1 MTTKATLAI
10 LAFCATA
17 GVLHAENEESTNE
30 ELLAKKPDKMFSMSA
45 FADLESAYLCRG
57 FVWDTH
63 LLSSQYADGTM
74 DLGPFGRFSAYA
86 WSMLSKSPASHADG
100 QSCRFS
106 EIDYGLRYAYD
117 VLLAEGWTL
126 TSGAAKQWVTFPGRD
141 YGDSHVVMDWQ
152 VFQALHNPYLTSYW
166 RMRYIYK
173 PFMEFYWVAGVK
185 RTFPLFIEGLDLTF
199 DFFGDLGDGR
209 HCRNLFGPKPG
220 RPHSSYRDGLQ
231 SLNMVT
237 RIDYRIADHVGVFAF
252 VGVYSIVYEVAR
264 DAVKAMDNGTRD
276 IAYGGVGVSVD
287 F

>member
-1 MTTKATLAI
+1 MTAKTTLAI
-10 LAFCATA
+10 LALCATA
-17 GVLHAENEESTNE
+17 CALRAENEESTNE

-117 VLLAEGWTL
+117 VSLAEGWTL

-152 VFQALHNPYLTSYW
+152 VFQALHNPYLTPYRSEE
-166 RMRYIYK
+166 RRVGK
-173 PFMEFYWVAGVK
+173 E
-185 RTFPLFIEGLDLTF
+185 
-199 DFFGDLGDGR
+199 
-209 HCRNLFGPKPG
+209 CRL
-220 RPHSSYRDGLQ
+220 
-231 SLNMVT
+231 
-237 RIDYRIADHVGVFAF
+237 
-252 VGVYSIVYEVAR
+252 
-264 DAVKAMDNGTRD
+264 
-276 IAYGGVGVSVD
+276 
-287 F
+287 

>member
-1 MTTKATLAI
+1 M
-10 LAFCATA
+10 
-17 GVLHAENEESTNE
+17 
-30 ELLAKKPDKMFSMSA
+30 
-45 FADLESAYLCRG
+45 
-57 FVWDTH
+57 
-63 LLSSQYADGTM
+63 
-74 DLGPFGRFSAYA
+74 
-86 WSMLSKSPASHADG
+86 
-100 QSCRFS
+100 
-106 EIDYGLRYAYD
+106 
-117 VLLAEGWTL
+117 
-126 TSGAAKQWVTFPGRD
+126 
-141 YGDSHVVMDWQ
+141 
-152 VFQALHNPYLTSYW
+152 
-166 RMRYIYK
+166 
-173 PFMEFYWVAGVK
+173 K

-276 IAYGGVGVSVD
+276 IAYGGVGVAVD